1 MCRREQRIR
10 WILIFYTA
18 TLLQKHGSYYTFYEQ
33 STEMASCWGQSH
45 KGKCSEVTLQQN
57 NRIIQAWSWWARCS
71 HSLSYF
77 FIMRSVSCRGDSA
90 VILNLSQLTHTHII
104 KNNKKPDYSHGRVS
118 VCVFLSYDFLSSKHL
133 FCRFSVI
140 FSWKLFKLQ
149 GLTMQNSFS
158 VTY

>member
-18 TLLQKHGSYYTFYEQ
+18 ILLQKHGSYYTFYEQ

-104 KNNKKPDYSHGRVS
+104 KNNKKNQTIPTAGFLFVCFCHMTSCLPSIYSAAFPLS
-118 VCVFLSYDFLSSKHL
+118 FLENCSNSKD
-133 FCRFSVI
+133 
-140 FSWKLFKLQ
+140 
-149 GLTMQNSFS
+149 
-158 VTY
+158 

>member
-104 KNNKKPDYSHGRVS
+104 KNNKKTRLFPWPGFCL
-118 VCVFLSYDFLSSKHL
+118 CVFVIWLPVFQASILPLFRYLFLKTVQTP
-133 FCRFSVI
+133 RI
-140 FSWKLFKLQ
+140 NNAKLF
-149 GLTMQNSFS
+149 
-158 VTY
+158 